1 MPGDV
6 CAGAA
11 CLIPGSLL
19 SAIEEQRTD
28 CGSGSISEDEQ
39 AEAEESDPV
48 PEAPRP
54 SICAASTRGELIDPA
69 DFPDQDLKLHIGICG
84 AEQDQEPLLEVIASS
99 LLNLNGS

>member
-11 CLIPGSLL
+11 CLIPETML

-28 CGSGSISEDEQ
+28 CGSGSISEEEQ
-39 AEAEESDPV
+39 AETEDSDP
-48 PEAPRP
+48 EFGAPRP

-84 AEQDQEPLLEVIASS
+84 AEQDQEPLLEVLASP
-99 LLNLNGS
+99 LLNLNSS